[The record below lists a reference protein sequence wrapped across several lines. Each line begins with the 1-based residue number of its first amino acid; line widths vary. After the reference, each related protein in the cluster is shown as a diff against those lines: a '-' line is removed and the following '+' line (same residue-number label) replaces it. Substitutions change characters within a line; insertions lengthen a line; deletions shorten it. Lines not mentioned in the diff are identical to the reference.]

1 MILNV
6 GRGRKARKIIVESDN
21 LQETTTNNE
30 VVIEKPEASVAD
42 KVDTETNGH
51 IKESEIQSENDNG
64 KTQSE
69 PEPESEPKLEQ
80 EHEPM
85 DVNLAGSSGKE
96 NSVSTV
102 IVPEDS
108 VTLPSADE
116 AESLPQQSE
125 EHVVP
130 STEEPKAAVEE
141 NGKLNNESQEKIVVV
156 ETAPVS
162 NADSGPGPDPVPVS
176 VSVPETKNE

>member
-69 PEPESEPKLEQ
+69 PEPEPESEPKLEQEQ

-130 STEEPKAAVEE
+130 STEEPKAVAEE

-162 NADSGPGPDPVPVS
+162 NADSDPGPVP